1 MTKLIMDSSTSFL
14 YILLLQ
20 EETVLWK
27 YLEEGNNDHSEKLNV
42 LIKKMLEDTKIEIA
56 NIDQIIVGRGP
67 GSYTGVR
74 VSMTVAKT
82 FAWAKKIPLYTFGSL
97 DMIASSKMI
106 QNGVYVV
113 MLDARRGNSFVKII
127 ESKNHCV
134 TTLLEDAFMSNQ
146 AIEELVASKYPNAII
161 VNQVERSS
169 FDYEVLISFHMIH
182 KVEDIYGFVPNYVR
196 SGV

>member
-1 MTKLIMDSSTSFL
+1 MDSSTSFL

-20 EETVLWK
+20 DETILWK

-42 LIKKMLEDTKIEIA
+42 LIKKMIDDTKIEIS
-56 NIDQIIVGRGP
+56 NIDQIIVGKGP

-74 VSMTVAKT
+74 VGMTVAKT
-82 FAWAKKIPLYTFGSL
+82 FAWAKNIPLYTFGSL
-97 DMIASSKMI
+97 DMIAASKMNQDGI
-106 QNGVYVV
+106 YVV

-127 ESKNHCV
+127 ESKNRFV
-134 TTLLEDAFMSNQ
+134 TTLLEDTFMSNQ

-161 VNQVERSS
+161 VNQVEHSS
-169 FDYEVLISFHMIH
+169 FDYEALVSFHMIH
-182 KVEDIYGFVPNYVR
+182 KVEDIYSFVPNYVR